1 MVKLKKGLKL
11 MSYIKPP
18 TKEEKVAYW
27 GNFQTVSLLTIL
39 ALAFV
44 VLLFVLG
51 YLVYSHID
59 TVIYIGLPLL
69 MVFILSGVV
78 GSTYVEVY
86 ENWNMIY
93 NRHRVGHYAYY
104 VNSIF
109 VALFMTVVSFGSYFA
124 LPLVGAQVLNP
135 NLLAFI
141 SIFLITVFTLY
152 YIVKVKKDKPPLPP
166 LTVEESEAREFLKED
181 LFYRKLGLN
190 SSLNGTE
197 YLLLSDDFSRLGCLD
212 YYINYGVFSLSQV
225 AEWVDQLGNNE
236 ITVSTLFVQMDQLNK
251 EHNKEKCKEV
261 YEKASDLLSYLREL
275 PALMRDSKRLRSKFQ
290 HYLD

>member
-1 MVKLKKGLKL
+1 MP
-11 MSYIKPP
+11 YTKPP
-18 TKEEKVAYW
+18 TKAEKAAYW
-27 GNFQTVSLLTIL
+27 GNFQTVSLFTIL

-51 YLVYSHID
+51 YLVYRHAD

-69 MVFILSGVV
+69 MVVFLSGVV

-104 VNSIF
+104 MNSIF
-109 VALFMTVVSFGSYFA
+109 VALFMTVISFGSYFA

-135 NLLAFI
+135 YLLSFI
-141 SIFLITVFTLY
+141 SIVLTTIFTLY
-152 YIVKVKKDKPPLPP
+152 YIVKVKKDKLPLPS
-166 LTVEESEAREFLKED
+166 LTTEESEAREFLKD

-197 YLLLSDDFSRLGCLD
+197 YLLLSDNYSRLGCLD

-225 AEWVDQLGNNE
+225 ERWEEQLGNSE
-236 ITVSTLFVQMDQLNK
+236 ITVSTLFVQMDRLNK

-261 YEKASDLLSYLREL
+261 YEKASDLLSYWREL
-275 PALMRDSKRLRSKFQ
+275 PALMRDSKRLRSRLQ
-290 HYLD
+290 RYLD

>member
-1 MVKLKKGLKL
+1 
-11 MSYIKPP
+11 MSYIKLP
-18 TKEEKVAYW
+18 TKEEKATYW
-27 GNFQTVSLLTIL
+27 EKFQTVSLFIIL
-39 ALAFV
+39 ALTFV

-51 YLVYSHID
+51 YLFYRYFD

-69 MVFILSGVV
+69 MVVILSGVV

-104 VNSIF
+104 MNSIF

-124 LPLVGAQVLNP
+124 LPLVGVQVLNP
-135 NLLAFI
+135 YLLSFI
-141 SIFLITVFTLY
+141 SIVLTTIFTLY
-152 YIVKVKKDKPPLPP
+152 YIFKVKKDKPPLPS
-166 LTVEESEAREFLKED
+166 LTTEESEAREFLKD
-181 LFYRKLGLN
+181 LYCRKLGLN

-197 YLLLSDDFSRLGCLD
+197 YLLLSDNYSRLGCLD

-225 AEWVDQLGNNE
+225 AEWVEHLGNNE

-261 YEKASDLLSYLREL
+261 YEKASDLLSYWREL
-275 PALMRDSKRLRSKFQ
+275 PPLMRDSKRLRSRLQ
-290 HYLD
+290 RYLD

>member
-1 MVKLKKGLKL
+1 
-11 MSYIKPP
+11 MSYIKLP
-18 TKEEKVAYW
+18 TKEEKATYW
-27 GNFQTVSLLTIL
+27 EKFQTVSLFTIL
-39 ALAFV
+39 ALTFV

-51 YLVYSHID
+51 YLFYRYFD

-69 MVFILSGVV
+69 MVVILSGVV

-104 VNSIF
+104 MNSIF

-124 LPLVGAQVLNP
+124 LPLVGVQVLNP
-135 NLLAFI
+135 YLLSFI
-141 SIFLITVFTLY
+141 SIVLTTIFTLY
-152 YIVKVKKDKPPLPP
+152 YIFKVKKDKPPLPS
-166 LTVEESEAREFLKED
+166 LTTEESEAREFLKD
-181 LFYRKLGLN
+181 LYYRKLGLN

-197 YLLLSDDFSRLGCLD
+197 YLLLSDNYSRLGCLD
-212 YYINYGVFSLSQV
+212 YYINYGVFNLSQV
-225 AEWVDQLGNNE
+225 AEWVEHLGNNE

-261 YEKASDLLSYLREL
+261 YEKASDLLSYWREL
-275 PALMRDSKRLRSKFQ
+275 PPFMRSSKRLTSRIQ
-290 HYLD
+290 RYLD

>member
-1 MVKLKKGLKL
+1 
-11 MSYIKPP
+11 MSYIKLP
-18 TKEEKVAYW
+18 TKEEKAAYW
-27 GNFQTVSLLTIL
+27 EKFQTVSLFTIL
-39 ALAFV
+39 ALTFV

-51 YLVYSHID
+51 YLFYRYFD

-69 MVFILSGVV
+69 MVVILSGVV

-104 VNSIF
+104 MNSIF
-109 VALFMTVVSFGSYFA
+109 VALFMTVVSFGFYFA
-124 LPLVGAQVLNP
+124 LPLVGVQVLNP
-135 NLLAFI
+135 YLLSFI
-141 SIFLITVFTLY
+141 SIVLTTIFTLY
-152 YIVKVKKDKPPLPP
+152 YIFKVKKDKPPLPS
-166 LTVEESEAREFLKED
+166 LTTEESEAREFLKD
-181 LFYRKLGLN
+181 LYCRKLGLN

-197 YLLLSDDFSRLGCLD
+197 YLLLSDNYSRLGCLD

-225 AEWVDQLGNNE
+225 AEWVEHLGNNE

-261 YEKASDLLSYLREL
+261 YEKASDLLSYWREL
-275 PALMRDSKRLRSKFQ
+275 PALMRDSKRLRSRLQ
-290 HYLD
+290 RYLD

>member
-1 MVKLKKGLKL
+1 
-11 MSYIKPP
+11 MSYTKPP
-18 TKEEKVAYW
+18 TKAEKAAYW
-27 GNFQTVSLLTIL
+27 GNFQTVSLFTFL

-51 YLVYSHID
+51 YLVYRHAD

-69 MVFILSGVV
+69 MVVFLSGVV

-104 VNSIF
+104 MNSIF
-109 VALFMTVVSFGSYFA
+109 VALFMTVISFGSYFA

-135 NLLAFI
+135 YLLSFI
-141 SIFLITVFTLY
+141 SIVLTTIFTLY
-152 YIVKVKKDKPPLPP
+152 YIVKVKKDKLPLPS
-166 LTVEESEAREFLKED
+166 LTTEESEAREFLKD

-197 YLLLSDDFSRLGCLD
+197 YLLLSDNYSRLGCLD

-225 AEWVDQLGNNE
+225 ERWKEQLGNSE
-236 ITVSTLFVQMDQLNK
+236 ITVSTLFVQMDRLNK

-261 YEKASDLLSYLREL
+261 YEKASDLLSYWREL
-275 PALMRDSKRLRSKFQ
+275 PALMRDSKRLRSRFQ
-290 HYLD
+290 RYLD

>member
-1 MVKLKKGLKL
+1 
-11 MSYIKPP
+11 MSYIKLP
-18 TKEEKVAYW
+18 TKEEKATYW
-27 GNFQTVSLLTIL
+27 EKFQTVSLFTIL
-39 ALAFV
+39 ALTFV

-51 YLVYSHID
+51 YLFYRYFD

-69 MVFILSGVV
+69 MVVILSGVV

-104 VNSIF
+104 MNSIF

-124 LPLVGAQVLNP
+124 LPLVGVQVLNP
-135 NLLAFI
+135 YLLSFI
-141 SIFLITVFTLY
+141 SIVLTTIFTLY
-152 YIVKVKKDKPPLPP
+152 YIFKVKKDKPPLPS
-166 LTVEESEAREFLKED
+166 LTTEESEAREFLKD
-181 LFYRKLGLN
+181 LYCRKLGLN

-197 YLLLSDDFSRLGCLD
+197 YLLLSDNYSRLGCLD

-225 AEWVDQLGNNE
+225 AEWVEHLGNNE

-261 YEKASDLLSYLREL
+261 YEKASDLLSYWREL
-275 PALMRDSKRLRSKFQ
+275 PPLMRDSKRLRSRLQ
-290 HYLD
+290 RYLD

>member
-1 MVKLKKGLKL
+1 
-11 MSYIKPP
+11 MSYIKLP
-18 TKEEKVAYW
+18 TKEEKATYW
-27 GNFQTVSLLTIL
+27 EKFQTVSLFTIL
-39 ALAFV
+39 VLTFV

-51 YLVYSHID
+51 YLFYRYFD

-69 MVFILSGVV
+69 MVVILSGVV

-104 VNSIF
+104 MNSIF

-124 LPLVGAQVLNP
+124 LPLVGVQVLNP
-135 NLLAFI
+135 YLLSFI
-141 SIFLITVFTLY
+141 SIVLTTIFTLY
-152 YIVKVKKDKPPLPP
+152 YIFKVKKDKPPLPS
-166 LTVEESEAREFLKED
+166 LTTEESEAREFLKD
-181 LFYRKLGLN
+181 LYYRKLGLN

-197 YLLLSDDFSRLGCLD
+197 YLLLSDNYSRLGCLD

-225 AEWVDQLGNNE
+225 AEWVEHLGNNE
-236 ITVSTLFVQMDQLNK
+236 ITVSTLFVQIDQLNK

-261 YEKASDLLSYLREL
+261 YEKASDLLSYWREL
-275 PALMRDSKRLRSKFQ
+275 PTLMKDSKRLRSRLQ
-290 HYLD
+290 RYLD

>member
-1 MVKLKKGLKL
+1 MA
-11 MSYIKPP
+11 YIKPP
-18 TKEEKVAYW
+18 TKEEKAAYW
-27 GNFQTVSLLTIL
+27 GNFQTVSLFTIL

-44 VLLFVLG
+44 VLLVVLG
-51 YLVYSHID
+51 YLVYRHMD

-104 VNSIF
+104 MNSIF
-109 VALFMTVVSFGSYFA
+109 VASVMTVVSFGCYFA
-124 LPLVGAQVLNP
+124 LHLIGVPTPNPYLLSFVSIALVAM
-135 NLLAFI
+135 
-141 SIFLITVFTLY
+141 FTLY
-152 YIVKVKKDKPPLPP
+152 YIVKVKKDKPPLLP
-166 LTVEESEAREFLKED
+166 LTKEESEAREFLKD

-190 SSLNGTE
+190 SSLSRTE
-197 YLLLSDDFSRLGCLD
+197 YLLLFDNFSRLGCLD

-225 AEWVDQLGNNE
+225 EMWEEQLGNNE
-236 ITVSTLFVQMDQLNK
+236 ITVSTLFVQMGHLNK

-261 YEKASDLLSYLREL
+261 YEKASDLLSRLREL
-275 PALMRDSKRLRSKFQ
+275 PALMSDSKRLRSRFQ
-290 HYLD
+290 RYSD

>member
-1 MVKLKKGLKL
+1 

-18 TKEEKVAYW
+18 TKEEKATYW
-27 GNFQTVSLLTIL
+27 SNFQTISLFTLL

-51 YLVYSHID
+51 YLVYHHAD
-59 TVIYIGLPLL
+59 TLIYIGLPLV
-69 MVFILSGVV
+69 MVVFLSGVV

-93 NRHRVGHYAYY
+93 IRHRVGHYVYY
-104 VNSIF
+104 MNSIF
-109 VALFMTVVSFGSYFA
+109 VALFVTVVSFGSYFA

-135 NLLAFI
+135 YLLSFI
-141 SIFLITVFTLY
+141 SIVLTTIFTLY
-152 YIVKVKKDKPPLPP
+152 YIVKVKKDKPPLSS
-166 LTVEESEAREFLKED
+166 LTTEESEAREFLKD
-181 LFYRKLGLN
+181 LYYRKLGLN

-197 YLLLSDDFSRLGCLD
+197 YLLLSDNYSRLGCLD

-225 AEWVDQLGNNE
+225 ERWEEQLGNNE
-236 ITVSTLFVQMDQLNK
+236 MTVSTLFVQMDHLNK

-261 YEKASDLLSYLREL
+261 YEKANDLLSHLREL
-275 PALMRDSKRLRSKFQ
+275 PALMMDSKRLRSRFQ
-290 HYLD
+290 RYLD